1 MRVKG
6 LILNDGVIIPYTPI
20 NNLMYKK
27 IKFII
32 NGSKMISNIKRL
44 EKREKKFQVIY
55 IESLELEDLIKN
67 SEINDDDKEK
77 LLNNLEEISQKI
89 YNDIMFCHQI
99 VEVSEK
105 KSNVDEVKPSRKRK
119 NRHRKKQVV
128 AKEEEIAEEKTKV
141 TDEEED
147 KPQAKR
153 IRLG

>member
-89 YNDIMFCHQI
+89 SSQSKPLVVELGCNDARVYN
-99 VEVSEK
+99 
-105 KSNVDEVKPSRKRK
+105 
-119 NRHRKKQVV
+119 
-128 AKEEEIAEEKTKV
+128 
-141 TDEEED
+141 
-147 KPQAKR
+147 
-153 IRLG
+153 